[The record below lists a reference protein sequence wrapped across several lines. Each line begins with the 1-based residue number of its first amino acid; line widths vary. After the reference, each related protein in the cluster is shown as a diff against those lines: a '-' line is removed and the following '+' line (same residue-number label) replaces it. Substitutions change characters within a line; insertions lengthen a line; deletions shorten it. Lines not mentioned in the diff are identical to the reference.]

1 MSNNNTDGIKSQIK
15 ITKNRVDLFSD
26 EVLYI

>member
-15 ITKNRVDLFSD
+15 ITKNRFDLFSV

>member
-15 ITKNRVDLFSD
+15 ITKNRFDLFSD
-26 EVLYI
+26 EVLNI